1 MSFVGGSGPPEGV
14 CVMKALVSSLALLI
28 CAGLAPANITI
39 TGNGKVVYV
48 PDIGYI
54 AVGVSSDGKTA
65 TEAWDKNRD
74 TVRRVFE
81 ALRRQGIA
89 PKDMQTTGLNVSPKY
104 IHRPNEE
111 PELVGYTVS
120 YTLRVTVR
128 KLDQMGGVLD
138 DLVANGAN
146 RGMNISFG
154 CADAE
159 KLLDEARAR
168 AVADARKKAGLY
180 ATTAGARLGKVLTI
194 SEQSFAPVRDFA
206 YEHRLS
212 AAGQKMPI
220 APGEQELSVQVHLA
234 YALLDDAK

>member
-1 MSFVGGSGPPEGV
+1 
-14 CVMKALVSSLALLI
+14 MKAFLSSLVLLVG
-28 CAGLAPANITI
+28 AGLSSANVTV

-54 AVGVSSDGKTA
+54 SAGVSTEAKTA

-74 TVRRVFE
+74 VVRQLFE
-81 ALRRQGIA
+81 ALQCRGIN
-89 PKDMQTTGLNVSPKY
+89 PKDMQTTGLNIAPKY
-104 IHRPNEE
+104 IYRPNVE

-128 KLDQMGGVLD
+128 KLDQMGSVLD

-180 ATTAGARLGKVLTI
+180 ATAAGARLGKVLTI
-194 SEQSFAPVRDFA
+194 SEQSFIPVREFA
-206 YEHRLS
+206 YEHRV
-212 AAGQKMPI
+212 APAGKTMPI

>member
-1 MSFVGGSGPPEGV
+1 MR
-14 CVMKALVSSLALLI
+14 ALVSALALLV
-28 CAGLAPANITI
+28 CAGLAPANVTV

-48 PDIGYI
+48 PDIGTI
-54 AVGVSSDGKTA
+54 SVGVSADGKTA
-65 TEAWDKNRD
+65 AEAWDKNRD
-74 TVRRVFE
+74 AVRRLFE
-81 ALRRQGIA
+81 ALRRRGID

-128 KLDQMGGVLD
+128 KLDQMGSVLD
-138 DLVANGAN
+138 DLVENGAN

-159 KLLDEARAR
+159 KLLDEARAK
-168 AVADARKKAGLY
+168 AVADARKKAALY
-180 ATTAGARLGKVLTI
+180 ATTAGGRLGKVLTI
-194 SEQSFAPVRDFA
+194 SEQSFVPVQVLS
-206 YEHRLS
+206 YEHRL
-212 AAGQKMPI
+212 AAADKKMPI

>member
-1 MSFVGGSGPPEGV
+1 MR
-14 CVMKALVSSLALLI
+14 ALVSSLALLV
-28 CAGLAPANITI
+28 CAGLAPASVTV

-54 AVGVSSDGKTA
+54 SVGVSSDGKTA
-65 TEAWDKNRD
+65 AEAWDKNRE

-81 ALRRQGIA
+81 ALRRQGIDS
-89 PKDMQTTGLNVSPKY
+89 KDMQTNGLNVSPKY
-104 IHRPNEE
+104 VHRLNQE

-128 KLDQMGGVLD
+128 KLNQMGGVLD
-138 DLVANGAN
+138 DLVENGAN
-146 RGMNISFG
+146 RGMNIGFG
-154 CADAE
+154 CADTE

-168 AVADARKKAGLY
+168 AVADARKKAALY

-194 SEQSFAPVRDFA
+194 SEQSFAPVREFS
-206 YEHRLS
+206 YEHRLA

-220 APGEQELSVQVHLA
+220 APGEQELSVQVYLA

>member
-1 MSFVGGSGPPEGV
+1 
-14 CVMKALVSSLALLI
+14 MKALVSSLALLV
-28 CAGLAPANITI
+28 CAGLAPANVAV

-65 TEAWDKNRD
+65 AEAWDKNRD

-104 IHRPNEE
+104 IHQPNEE

-138 DLVANGAN
+138 DLVENGAN
-146 RGMNISFG
+146 RGMNITFTSSKV
-154 CADAE
+154 E
-159 KLLDEARAR
+159 ELMDEARIK
-168 AVADARKKAGLY
+168 AVAEARRKALLY
-180 ATTAGARLGKVLTI
+180 TQGAGVELGVVLSI
-194 SEQSFAPVRDFA
+194 NEGGAPMYQPFHLDYTR
-206 YEHRLS
+206 E
-212 AAGQKMPI
+212 AAKALLPI
-220 APGEQELSVQVHLA
+220 ATGEQELSVSVTVTYSL
-234 YALLDDAK
+234 K